1 MIGSQKSSRIDS
13 LKDQYGRVVYNR
25 HDLYEM
31 LYNQE
36 NIESIESVEWHED
49 FEKYNTA
56 IQSNYLNINTIKP
69 IEIITTELAE
79 FDKNNQSRWFLP
91 DEYKTIDVTDY
102 VKKLCYTE
110 QELIRVDEELTEF
123 SKRDMIM
130 LLRYMIYL
138 VDYMREN
145 KIVWGVGRGSSVAS
159 YVLYL
164 IGIHKINSIHYDL
177 DWKEFLR

>member
-1 MIGSQKSSRIDS
+1 MIGNQKSSRIDS

-36 NIESIESVEWHED
+36 NIESIECVEWHED
-49 FEKYNTA
+49 FEKYNAA
-56 IQSNYLNINTIKP
+56 ISSNYLNINAIKP
-69 IEIITTELAE
+69 IEIITTELEE
-79 FDKNNQSRWFLP
+79 FDKNNQSIWFLP

-102 VKKLCYTE
+102 VNKLCYTE
-110 QELIRVDEELTEF
+110 QERRRVDEELTEF

-138 VDYMREN
+138 VDHMREN
-145 KIVWGVGRGSSVAS
+145 KIVWGVGRVSSVAS

-164 IGIHKINSIHYDL
+164 IGIHKINSIHYDI

>member
-1 MIGSQKSSRIDS
+1 M
-13 LKDQYGRVVYNR
+13 YNR

-36 NIESIESVEWHED
+36 NIESIECVEWHED
-49 FEKYNTA
+49 FEKYNAA
-56 IQSNYLNINTIKP
+56 ISSNYLNINAIKP
-69 IEIITTELAE
+69 IEIITTELEE
-79 FDKNNQSRWFLP
+79 FDKNNQSIWFLP

-102 VKKLCYTE
+102 VNKLCYTE
-110 QELIRVDEELTEF
+110 QERRRVDEELTEF

-138 VDYMREN
+138 VDHMREN

>member
-1 MIGSQKSSRIDS
+1 MIGNQKSSRIDS

-36 NIESIESVEWHED
+36 NIESIECVEWHED
-49 FEKYNTA
+49 FEKYNAA
-56 IQSNYLNINTIKP
+56 ISSNYLNINAIKP
-69 IEIITTELAE
+69 IEIITTELEE
-79 FDKNNQSRWFLP
+79 FDKNNQSIWFLP

-102 VKKLCYTE
+102 VNKLCYTE
-110 QELIRVDEELTEF
+110 QERRRVDEELTEF
-123 SKRDMIM
+123 SKRNMIM

-138 VDYMREN
+138 VDHMREN